1 MRRRISLPLKLFF
14 IVFAFVLGCIILI
27 SQLSYRYVQ
36 KEIRTNDIYY
46 TNQILDKV
54 DQYFTVNFASFQ
66 TILFS
71 VETSVNANIDK
82 TEVIK
87 EQLRELYELN
97 SNYVSNIYLINR
109 DLSIVGGS
117 TPTRIFD
124 EPLAER
130 QPLFVAADKNRRTT
144 FVSDPYKSKYSGWT
158 VTMVRYLNGAPYPMA
173 IAVDLDLN
181 AIEETLFKIN
191 KQEQMNLAL
200 ITASG
205 KIIAGFSENRGPL
218 TVQDHTFSIGETPAE
233 QILDTTETSLQLH
246 TKDGLPVSLL
256 KKPTE
261 KFNWTIISVNDE
273 SRLKAA
279 LTRLETYYIA
289 LLAAGLILSLFISFL
304 IAKYIRNPLYALKTK
319 MKRVEQGI
327 LTTTI
332 TINRDDEF
340 GDLSRAFDRML
351 QQIVELIQ
359 RAELHNE
366 LERKLEIQ
374 VLQSQINP
382 HFLYNTLGSISNV
395 IRLGQIEKVDVVI
408 GSLISL
414 LEYGIDDASEK
425 VSLRQELRNV
435 ADYIEIQN
443 IRYNRNFQ
451 LIENIE
457 AGLMDFPVFRML
469 LQPLVENSIFH
480 GYNGGGIE
488 GPITI
493 HAYKDGGIVIIEVV
507 DQGEGIPADKI
518 NRILISEP
526 GDMEV
531 KRKRIGL
538 TNIHGRIRLHYGEQ
552 FGLQIISIPKET
564 TRIRALFPSAMLKG
578 DASW

>member
-36 KEIRTNDIYY
+36 KEIRTNDIFY

-54 DQYFTVNFASFQ
+54 DQYFTVNFSSFQ

-71 VETSVNANIDK
+71 VETSVKANINN

-87 EQLRELYELN
+87 KQLRELYELN
-97 SNYVSNIYLINR
+97 SIYVSNIYLIKN
-109 DLSIVGGS
+109 DLSILGGS

-124 EPLAER
+124 EPLSER
-130 QPLFVAADKNRRTT
+130 APLFDAADKNRRTT
-144 FVSDPYKSKYSGWT
+144 FVSEPYKSKYSGWT
-158 VTMVRYLNGAPYPMA
+158 VTMVRYLNGAPFPMA

-200 ITASG
+200 MTASG
-205 KIIAGFSENRGPL
+205 KIIAGFSENKGPL
-218 TVQDHTFSIGETPAE
+218 NIQDHSFSIGETSAE
-233 QILDTTETSLQLH
+233 EILDTTETNLQLY
-246 TKDGLPVSLL
+246 TNDGTPVSLL

-261 KFNWTIISVNDE
+261 KFNWTIISINDE

-279 LTRLETYYIA
+279 LSRLETYYIE
-289 LLAAGLILSLFISFL
+289 LLAAGLLLSLFISFL
-304 IAKYIRNPLYALKTK
+304 VAKYIRKPLYTLKTK
-319 MKRVEQGI
+319 MKQVEQGI

-332 TINRDDEF
+332 TINRNDEF

-351 QQIVELIQ
+351 QQIVELIR

-443 IRYNRNFQ
+443 IRYNRNFN
-451 LIENIE
+451 LIEDIE

-493 HAYKDGGIVIIEVV
+493 HAYREDDIVIIEVV
-507 DQGEGIPADKI
+507 DQGEGIAADKI
-518 NRILISEP
+518 KHILISEP
-526 GDMEV
+526 SEEEL

-538 TNIHGRIRLHYGEQ
+538 NNIHGRIRLHYGDQ
-552 FGLQIISIPKET
+552 FGLDIISIPKEI
-564 TRIRALFPSAMLKG
+564 TRIRAVFPAELPKG
-578 DASW
+578 DA

>member
-1 MRRRISLPLKLFF
+1 MIHAKKNQLAFKIIF
-14 IVFAFVLGCIILI
+14 IVFAFVLGCILLI

-54 DQYFTVNFASFQ
+54 DQYFTVNFSSFQ

-71 VETSVNANIDK
+71 VETSVKANINN

-97 SNYVSNIYLINR
+97 SNYVSNIYLIKS
-109 DLSIVGGS
+109 DLSILGGS
-117 TPTRIFD
+117 APTRIFD
-124 EPLAER
+124 EPLSER
-130 QPLFVAADKNRRTT
+130 EPLYDAADKNKRTT
-144 FVSDPYKSKYSGWT
+144 FVSEPYKSKYSGWT
-158 VTMVRYLNGAPYPMA
+158 VTMVRYLNGAPFPMA

-205 KIIAGFSENRGPL
+205 KIIAGFSENKGPL
-218 TVQDHTFSIGETPAE
+218 SIQDHTFSIGETSAE
-233 QILDTTETSLQLH
+233 EILDTSETTLQVH
-246 TKDGLPVSLL
+246 TKDGIPVSLL

-261 KFNWTIISVNDE
+261 KFNWTIISINDE

-279 LTRLETYYIA
+279 LSRLETYYIE
-289 LLAAGLILSLFISFL
+289 LLAAGLLLSLFISFMV
-304 IAKYIRNPLYALKTK
+304 AKFIRKPLYTLKTK
-319 MKRVEQGI
+319 MKQVEQGI

-332 TINRDDEF
+332 TINRNDEF

-351 QQIVELIQ
+351 QQIVELIR

-443 IRYNRNFQ
+443 IRYNRNFN
-451 LIENIE
+451 LIEDIE
-457 AGLMDFPVFRML
+457 VGLLDFPVFRML

-480 GYNGGGIE
+480 GYNGGE
-488 GPITI
+488 
-493 HAYKDGGIVIIEVV
+493 
-507 DQGEGIPADKI
+507 
-518 NRILISEP
+518 
-526 GDMEV
+526 
-531 KRKRIGL
+531 
-538 TNIHGRIRLHYGEQ
+538 
-552 FGLQIISIPKET
+552 
-564 TRIRALFPSAMLKG
+564 LKVLLRFMRTG
-578 DASW
+578 KTVS

>member
-14 IVFAFVLGCIILI
+14 IVFAFVLGCILLI

-54 DQYFTVNFASFQ
+54 DQYFTVNFSSFQ

-71 VETSVNANIDK
+71 VETSVKANINH

-97 SNYVSNIYLINR
+97 SNYVSNIYLIKS
-109 DLSIVGGS
+109 DLSILGGS
-117 TPTRIFD
+117 APTRIFD
-124 EPLAER
+124 EPLSER
-130 QPLFVAADKNRRTT
+130 EPLYDAADKNRRTT
-144 FVSDPYKSKYSGWT
+144 FVSEPYKSKYSGWT
-158 VTMVRYLNGAPYPMA
+158 VTMVRYLNGAPFPMA

-191 KQEQMNLAL
+191 KQEQINLAL

-205 KIIAGFSENRGPL
+205 KIIAGFSENKGPL
-218 TVQDHTFSIGETPAE
+218 SIQDHTFSIGETSAE
-233 QILDTTETSLQLH
+233 EILDTSETNLQLH
-246 TKDGLPVSLL
+246 TKDGIPVSLL

-261 KFNWTIISVNDE
+261 KFNWTIVSVNDE

-279 LTRLETYYIA
+279 LSRLETYYIE
-289 LLAAGLILSLFISFL
+289 LLAAGLLLSLFISFMV
-304 IAKYIRNPLYALKTK
+304 AKFIRKPLYTLKTK
-319 MKRVEQGI
+319 MKQVEQGI
-327 LTTTI
+327 LTTTV
-332 TINRDDEF
+332 TINRNDEF
-340 GDLSRAFDRML
+340 GDLSRTFDRML
-351 QQIVELIQ
+351 QQIVELIR

-443 IRYNRNFQ
+443 IRYNRNFN
-451 LIENIE
+451 LIEHIE

-480 GYNGGGIE
+480 GYNGGEIE

-493 HAYKDGGIVIIEVV
+493 HAYREDGIVIIEVV
-507 DQGEGIPADKI
+507 DQGEGIPADQLKH
-518 NRILISEP
+518 ILISEP
-526 GDMEV
+526 SEEEV
-531 KRKRIGL
+531 KRKRIGMN
-538 TNIHGRIRLHYGEQ
+538 NIHGRIRLHYGDQ
-552 FGLQIISIPKET
+552 FGLEIISIPKEI
-564 TRIRALFPSAMLKG
+564 TRIRALFPAELQKG
-578 DASW
+578 DA

>member
-14 IVFAFVLGCIILI
+14 IVFAFVLGCILLI

-54 DQYFTVNFASFQ
+54 DQYFTVNFSSFQ

-71 VETSVNANIDK
+71 VETSVKANINH

-97 SNYVSNIYLINR
+97 SNYVSNIYLIKS
-109 DLSIVGGS
+109 DLSILGGS
-117 TPTRIFD
+117 APTRIFD
-124 EPLAER
+124 EPLSER
-130 QPLFVAADKNRRTT
+130 EPLYDAADKNRRTT
-144 FVSDPYKSKYSGWT
+144 FVSEPYKSKYSGWT
-158 VTMVRYLNGAPYPMA
+158 VTMVRYLNGAPFPMA

-205 KIIAGFSENRGPL
+205 KIIAGFSENKGPL
-218 TVQDHTFSIGETPAE
+218 SIQDHTFSIGETSAE
-233 QILDTTETSLQLH
+233 EILDTSETNLQLH
-246 TKDGLPVSLL
+246 TKDGIPVSLL

-261 KFNWTIISVNDE
+261 KFNWTIVSVNDE

-279 LTRLETYYIA
+279 LSRLETYYIE
-289 LLAAGLILSLFISFL
+289 LLAAGLLLSLFISFMV
-304 IAKYIRNPLYALKTK
+304 AKFIRKPLYTLKTK
-319 MKRVEQGI
+319 MKQVEQGI

-332 TINRDDEF
+332 TINRNDEF

-351 QQIVELIQ
+351 QQIVELIR

-443 IRYNRNFQ
+443 IRYNRNFN
-451 LIENIE
+451 LIEHIE

-480 GYNGGGIE
+480 GYNGGEIE

-493 HAYKDGGIVIIEVV
+493 HAYREDGIVIIEVV
-507 DQGEGIPADKI
+507 DQGEGIPADQLKH
-518 NRILISEP
+518 ILISEP
-526 GDMEV
+526 SEEEV
-531 KRKRIGL
+531 KRKRIGMN
-538 TNIHGRIRLHYGEQ
+538 NIHGRIRLHYGDQ
-552 FGLQIISIPKET
+552 FGLEIISIPKEI
-564 TRIRALFPSAMLKG
+564 TRIRALFPAELQKG
-578 DASW
+578 DA

>member
-1 MRRRISLPLKLFF
+1 MRRRISLPLKLFL

-36 KEIRTNDIYY
+36 KEIRTNDIFY

-54 DQYFTVNFASFQ
+54 DQYFTVNFSSFQ

-71 VETSVNANIDK
+71 VETSVKANINN

-87 EQLRELYELN
+87 KQLRELYELN
-97 SNYVSNIYLINR
+97 SIYVSNIYLIKN
-109 DLSIVGGS
+109 DLSILGGS

-130 QPLFVAADKNRRTT
+130 APLFDAADKNRRTT
-144 FVSDPYKSKYSGWT
+144 FVSEPYKSKYSGWT
-158 VTMVRYLNGAPYPMA
+158 VTMVRYLNGAPFPMA

-200 ITASG
+200 MTASG
-205 KIIAGFSENRGPL
+205 KIIAGFSENKGPL
-218 TVQDHTFSIGETPAE
+218 NIQDHSFSIGETSAE
-233 QILDTTETSLQLH
+233 EILNTTETNLQLY
-246 TKDGLPVSLL
+246 TNDGTPVSLL

-261 KFNWTIISVNDE
+261 KFNWTIISINDE
-273 SRLKAA
+273 SRLKAS
-279 LTRLETYYIA
+279 LSRLETYYIE
-289 LLAAGLILSLFISFL
+289 LLAAGLLLSLFISYL
-304 IAKYIRNPLYALKTK
+304 VAKYIRKPLYTLKTK
-319 MKRVEQGI
+319 MKQVEQGI

-332 TINRDDEF
+332 TINRNDEF

-351 QQIVELIQ
+351 QQIVELIR

-443 IRYNRNFQ
+443 IRYNRNFN
-451 LIENIE
+451 LIEDIE

-480 GYNGGGIE
+480 GYNGGAIE

-493 HAYKDGGIVIIEVV
+493 HAYREGGIVIIEVV

-518 NRILISEP
+518 KHILISEP
-526 GDMEV
+526 SEEEV

-538 TNIHGRIRLHYGEQ
+538 NNIQGRIRLHYGDQ
-552 FGLQIISIPKET
+552 FGLDIISIPKEI
-564 TRIRALFPSAMLKG
+564 TRIRALFPAELQKG
-578 DASW
+578 DA

>member
-36 KEIRTNDIYY
+36 KEIRTNDIFY

-54 DQYFTVNFASFQ
+54 DQYFTVNFSSFQ

-71 VETSVNANIDK
+71 VETSVKANINN

-87 EQLRELYELN
+87 KQLRELYELN
-97 SNYVSNIYLINR
+97 SIYVSNIYLIKS
-109 DLSIVGGS
+109 DLSILGGS

-124 EPLAER
+124 EPLSER
-130 QPLFVAADKNRRTT
+130 APLFDAADKSRRTT
-144 FVSDPYKSKYSGWT
+144 FVSEPYKSKYSGWT
-158 VTMVRYLNGAPYPMA
+158 VTMVRYLNVSPFPMA

-205 KIIAGFSENRGPL
+205 KIIAGFSENKGPL
-218 TVQDHTFSIGETPAE
+218 NIQDHSFSIGETSAE
-233 QILDTTETSLQLH
+233 EILDTTETNLQLY
-246 TKDGLPVSLL
+246 TNDGTPVSLL

-261 KFNWTIISVNDE
+261 KFNWTIISINDE
-273 SRLKAA
+273 SRLKAS
-279 LTRLETYYIA
+279 LSRLETYYIE
-289 LLAAGLILSLFISFL
+289 LLAAGLLLSLFISFL
-304 IAKYIRNPLYALKTK
+304 VAKYIRKPLYTLKTK
-319 MKRVEQGI
+319 MKQVEQGI

-332 TINRDDEF
+332 TINRNDEF

-351 QQIVELIQ
+351 QQIVELIR

-443 IRYNRNFQ
+443 IRYNRNFH
-451 LIENIE
+451 LIEDIE

-493 HAYKDGGIVIIEVV
+493 HAYREDSIVIIEVV

-518 NRILISEP
+518 KHILISEP
-526 GDMEV
+526 SEEEV

-538 TNIHGRIRLHYGEQ
+538 NNIHGRIRLHYGDQ
-552 FGLQIISIPKET
+552 FGLDIISIPKEI
-564 TRIRALFPSAMLKG
+564 TRIRAVFPAELQKG
-578 DASW
+578 DA

>member
-36 KEIRTNDIYY
+36 KEIRTNDIFY

-54 DQYFTVNFASFQ
+54 DQYFTVNFSSFQ

-71 VETSVNANIDK
+71 VETSVKANINN

-87 EQLRELYELN
+87 KQLRELYELN
-97 SNYVSNIYLINR
+97 SIYVSNIYLIKS
-109 DLSIVGGS
+109 DLSILGGS

-124 EPLAER
+124 EPLSER
-130 QPLFVAADKNRRTT
+130 APLFDAADKNRRTT
-144 FVSDPYKSKYSGWT
+144 FVSEPYKSKYSGWT
-158 VTMVRYLNGAPYPMA
+158 VTMVRYLNGAPFPMA

-205 KIIAGFSENRGPL
+205 KIIAGFSENKGPL
-218 TVQDHTFSIGETPAE
+218 NIQDHSFSIGETSAE
-233 QILDTTETSLQLH
+233 EILDTAETNLQLY
-246 TKDGLPVSLL
+246 TKDYTPVSLL
-256 KKPTE
+256 KKLTE
-261 KFNWTIISVNDE
+261 KFNWTIISINDE

-279 LTRLETYYIA
+279 LSRLETYYLE
-289 LLAAGLILSLFISFL
+289 LLAAGFILSLFISFL
-304 IAKYIRNPLYALKTK
+304 VAKYIRKPLYTLKTK
-319 MKRVEQGI
+319 MKQVEQGI

-332 TINRDDEF
+332 TINRNDEF

-351 QQIVELIQ
+351 QQIVELIR

-443 IRYNRNFQ
+443 IRYNRNFN
-451 LIENIE
+451 LIEHIE

-480 GYNGGGIE
+480 GYNGGEIE

-493 HAYKDGGIVIIEVV
+493 HAYREDGIVIIEVV
-507 DQGEGIPADKI
+507 DQGEGIPADKLKH
-518 NRILISEP
+518 ILISEP
-526 GDMEV
+526 SEEEV
-531 KRKRIGL
+531 KRKRIGMN
-538 TNIHGRIRLHYGEQ
+538 NIHGRIRLHYGDQ
-552 FGLQIISIPKET
+552 FGLEIISIPKEI
-564 TRIRALFPSAMLKG
+564 TRIRALFPAELQKG
-578 DASW
+578 DA

>member
-54 DQYFTVNFASFQ
+54 DQYFTVNFSSFQ

-71 VETSVNANIDK
+71 VETSVKANINN

-87 EQLRELYELN
+87 KQLRELYELN
-97 SNYVSNIYLINR
+97 SIYVSNIYLIKS
-109 DLSIVGGS
+109 DLSILGGS

-124 EPLAER
+124 EPLSER
-130 QPLFVAADKNRRTT
+130 APLFDAADKNRRTT
-144 FVSDPYKSKYSGWT
+144 FVSEPYKSKYSGWT
-158 VTMVRYLNGAPYPMA
+158 VTMVRYLNGAPFPMA

-205 KIIAGFSENRGPL
+205 KIIAGFSENKGPL
-218 TVQDHTFSIGETPAE
+218 SIQDHTFSIGETSAE
-233 QILDTTETSLQLH
+233 EILDTSETTLQVH
-246 TKDGLPVSLL
+246 TKDGIPVSLL

-261 KFNWTIISVNDE
+261 KFNWTIVSVNDE

-279 LTRLETYYIA
+279 LSRLETYYIE
-289 LLAAGLILSLFISFL
+289 LLAAGLLLSLFISFMV
-304 IAKYIRNPLYALKTK
+304 AKFIRKPLYTLKTK
-319 MKRVEQGI
+319 MKQVEQGI

-332 TINRDDEF
+332 TINRNDEF

-351 QQIVELIQ
+351 QQIVELIR

-443 IRYNRNFQ
+443 IRYNRNFN
-451 LIENIE
+451 LIEDIE

-493 HAYKDGGIVIIEVV
+493 HAHREDGIVIIEVV
-507 DQGEGIPADKI
+507 DQGEGIPADKLKH
-518 NRILISEP
+518 ILISEP
-526 GDMEV
+526 SEEEV

-538 TNIHGRIRLHYGEQ
+538 NNIHGRIRLHYGDQ
-552 FGLQIISIPKET
+552 FGLDIISIPKEI
-564 TRIRALFPSAMLKG
+564 TRIRAVFPAELPKG
-578 DASW
+578 DA

>member
-54 DQYFTVNFASFQ
+54 DQYFTVNFSSFQ

-71 VETSVNANIDK
+71 VETSVKANINH

-97 SNYVSNIYLINR
+97 SNYVSNIYLIKS
-109 DLSIVGGS
+109 DLSILGGS
-117 TPTRIFD
+117 APTRIFD
-124 EPLAER
+124 EPLSER
-130 QPLFVAADKNRRTT
+130 EPLYDAADKNRRTT
-144 FVSDPYKSKYSGWT
+144 FVSEPYKSKYSGWT
-158 VTMVRYLNGAPYPMA
+158 VTMVRYLNGAPFPMA

-205 KIIAGFSENRGPL
+205 KIIAGFSENMGPL
-218 TVQDHTFSIGETPAE
+218 NIQDHTFSIGETSAE
-233 QILDTTETSLQLH
+233 EILDTSETNLQLH
-246 TKDGLPVSLL
+246 TKDGTPVSLL

-261 KFNWTIISVNDE
+261 KFNWTIVSVNDE

-279 LTRLETYYIA
+279 LSRLETYYIE
-289 LLAAGLILSLFISFL
+289 LLAAGLLLSLFISFL
-304 IAKYIRNPLYALKTK
+304 VAKFIRKPLYTLKTK
-319 MKRVEQGI
+319 MKQVEQGI

-332 TINRDDEF
+332 TINRNDEF

-351 QQIVELIQ
+351 QQIVELIR

-395 IRLGQIEKVDVVI
+395 IRVGQIEKVDVVI

-443 IRYNRNFQ
+443 IRYNRNFN

-457 AGLMDFPVFRML
+457 AGLLDFSVFRML

-493 HAYKDGGIVIIEVV
+493 HAYREGDIVIIEVV
-507 DQGEGIPADKI
+507 DQGEGITADKI
-518 NRILISEP
+518 KHILRSEP
-526 GDMEV
+526 SEEEV

-538 TNIHGRIRLHYGEQ
+538 NNIHGRIRLHYGDQ
-552 FGLQIISIPKET
+552 YGLDIISIPKEI
-564 TRIRALFPSAMLKG
+564 TRIRALFPAELQKG
-578 DASW
+578 DA

>member
-36 KEIRTNDIYY
+36 KEIRTNDIFY

-54 DQYFTVNFASFQ
+54 DQYFTVNFSSFQ

-71 VETSVNANIDK
+71 VETSVKANINN

-87 EQLRELYELN
+87 KQLRELYELN
-97 SNYVSNIYLINR
+97 SIYVSNIYLIKS
-109 DLSIVGGS
+109 DLSILGGS

-124 EPLAER
+124 EPLSER
-130 QPLFVAADKNRRTT
+130 APLFDAADKNRRTT
-144 FVSDPYKSKYSGWT
+144 FVSEPYKSKYSGWT
-158 VTMVRYLNGAPYPMA
+158 VTMVRYLNGAPFPMA

-205 KIIAGFSENRGPL
+205 KIIAGFSENKGPL
-218 TVQDHTFSIGETPAE
+218 NIQDHSFSIGETSAE
-233 QILDTTETSLQLH
+233 EILDTAETNLQLY
-246 TKDGLPVSLL
+246 TKDYTPVSLL

-261 KFNWTIISVNDE
+261 KFNWTIISINDE

-279 LTRLETYYIA
+279 LSRLETYYLE
-289 LLAAGLILSLFISFL
+289 LLAAGFILSLFISFL
-304 IAKYIRNPLYALKTK
+304 VAKYIRKPLYTLKTK
-319 MKRVEQGI
+319 MKQVEQGI

-332 TINRDDEF
+332 TINRNDEF

-351 QQIVELIQ
+351 QQIVELIR

-443 IRYNRNFQ
+443 IRYNRNFN

-480 GYNGGGIE
+480 GYNGGEIE

-493 HAYKDGGIVIIEVV
+493 HAYREDGIVIIEVV
-507 DQGEGIPADKI
+507 DQGEGIPADKLKH
-518 NRILISEP
+518 ILISEP
-526 GDMEV
+526 SEEEV
-531 KRKRIGL
+531 KRKRIGMN
-538 TNIHGRIRLHYGEQ
+538 NIHGRIRLHYGDQ
-552 FGLQIISIPKET
+552 FGLEIISIPKEI
-564 TRIRALFPSAMLKG
+564 TRIRALFPAELQKG
-578 DASW
+578 DA